1 MLIRFS
7 LIGVFPHPKNFLYF
21 FLAKIKRII
30 YVLQQE
36 ENMEHLDIEKMSN
49 IDISQDSIKS
59 ITDKCNDYNKLKK
72 TIEDEEERISLLKHK
87 ARDLEERIIPEMMQE
102 AGVSLLKLSD
112 GSTVEVKPF
121 YAAKIPESRVDEA
134 FSWLR
139 GKGFEDIIKNTVTAS
154 FNRGQDNQVSE
165 LIKVCDEHGF
175 NYNKKEKVEPMTL
188 KAFVKEQVE
197 GGKELPFDLFG
208 VYIANK
214 TKITNK

>member
-1 MLIRFS
+1 M
-7 LIGVFPHPKNFLYF
+7 
-21 FLAKIKRII
+21 
-30 YVLQQE
+30 
-36 ENMEHLDIEKMSN
+36 DIEKMSK
-49 IDISQDSIKS
+49 IDIDQDQIKS
-59 ITDKCNDYNKLKK
+59 ISDQCQKLSGLRLQIEQREEEISKLK
-72 TIEDEEERISLLKHK
+72 SQ
-87 ARDLEERIIPEMMQE
+87 ARDLEERTIPDMMQE
-102 AGVSLLKLSD
+102 AGVSLLKLKD

-121 YAAKIPESRVDEA
+121 YAAKIPESRIEEA

-165 LIKVCDEHGF
+165 LIKVCEEHGF

-208 VYIANK
+208 VYIATK

>member
-1 MLIRFS
+1 
-7 LIGVFPHPKNFLYF
+7 
-21 FLAKIKRII
+21 
-30 YVLQQE
+30 
-36 ENMEHLDIEKMSN
+36 MEHLDIEKMSN
-49 IDISQDSIKS
+49 IDISQDSVKS

-72 TIEDEEERISLLKHK
+72 PIENEEERISLLKHK
-87 ARDLEERIIPEMMQE
+87 ARELEERIIPEMMQE

-121 YAAKIPESRVDEA
+121 YAAKIPESRVEEA

-165 LIKVCDEHGF
+165 LIKVCEDHGF
-175 NYNKKEKVEPMTL
+175 NYSKKEKVEPMTL

-214 TKITNK
+214 TKITTK

>member
-1 MLIRFS
+1 MNNLRTPT
-7 LIGVFPHPKNFLYF
+7 GG
-21 FLAKIKRII
+21 
-30 YVLQQE
+30 
-36 ENMEHLDIEKMSN
+36 NMEKIDIEKMSN
-49 IDISQDSIKS
+49 IDLSQDSVKS
-59 ITDKCNDYNKLKK
+59 ISDKCNQLNTLKK
-72 TIEDEEERISLLKHK
+72 QIEKDEESLSLLKHK
-87 ARDLEERIIPEMMQE
+87 ARDMEERIIPEMMQE

-121 YAAKIPESRVDEA
+121 YAAKIPESRVEEA

-165 LIKVCDEHGF
+165 LIKVCEEHGF

-208 VYIANK
+208 VYIATK

>member
-1 MLIRFS
+1 MNNLRTPT
-7 LIGVFPHPKNFLYF
+7 GG
-21 FLAKIKRII
+21 
-30 YVLQQE
+30 
-36 ENMEHLDIEKMSN
+36 NMEKLDIEKMSN
-49 IDISQDSIKS
+49 IDLSQDSVKS
-59 ITDKCNDYNKLKK
+59 ISDKCNQFNTLKK
-72 TIEDEEERISLLKHK
+72 QIEKDEESLSLLKQK
-87 ARDLEERIIPEMMQE
+87 ARDMEERIIPEMMQE

-121 YAAKIPESRVDEA
+121 YAAKIPESRVEEA

-154 FNRGQDNQVSE
+154 FNRGQDNEVSE
-165 LIKVCDEHGF
+165 LIKVCEDHGF

-197 GGKELPFDLFG
+197 AGKELPFDLFG

>member
-1 MLIRFS
+1 M
-7 LIGVFPHPKNFLYF
+7 
-21 FLAKIKRII
+21 
-30 YVLQQE
+30 
-36 ENMEHLDIEKMSN
+36 DIEKMSK
-49 IDISQDSIKS
+49 IDIDQDQIKS
-59 ITDKCNDYNKLKK
+59 ISDQCKKLSGLRLQIEQREEEISKLK
-72 TIEDEEERISLLKHK
+72 SQ
-87 ARDLEERIIPEMMQE
+87 ARDLEERTIPDMMQE
-102 AGVSLLKLSD
+102 AGVSLLKLKD

-121 YAAKIPESRVDEA
+121 YAAKIPESRIEEA

-165 LIKVCDEHGF
+165 LIKVCEEHGF

-208 VYIANK
+208 VYIATK

>member
-1 MLIRFS
+1 
-7 LIGVFPHPKNFLYF
+7 
-21 FLAKIKRII
+21 
-30 YVLQQE
+30 
-36 ENMEHLDIEKMSN
+36 MEKLDIEKMSN
-49 IDISQDSIKS
+49 IDLSQDSVKS
-59 ITDKCNDYNKLKK
+59 ISDKCNQLNSLKK
-72 TIEDEEERISLLKHK
+72 EIEKDEENLSLKKHK
-87 ARDLEERIIPEMMQE
+87 ARDMEERIIPEMMQE

-121 YAAKIPESRVDEA
+121 YAAKIPESRVEEA
-134 FSWLR
+134 FGWLR

-165 LIKVCDEHGF
+165 LIKVCEDHGF

>member
-1 MLIRFS
+1 MNNLRTPT
-7 LIGVFPHPKNFLYF
+7 GG
-21 FLAKIKRII
+21 
-30 YVLQQE
+30 
-36 ENMEHLDIEKMSN
+36 NMEKIDIEKMSN
-49 IDISQDSIKS
+49 IDLSQDSVKS
-59 ITDKCNDYNKLKK
+59 ISDKCNQLNTLRKQ
-72 TIEDEEERISLLKHK
+72 IEKDEESLSLLKHK
-87 ARDLEERIIPEMMQE
+87 ARDMEERIIPEMMQE

-121 YAAKIPESRVDEA
+121 YAAKIPESRVEEA

-154 FNRGQDNQVSE
+154 FNRGQDNEVSE
-165 LIKVCDEHGF
+165 LIKVCEDHGF